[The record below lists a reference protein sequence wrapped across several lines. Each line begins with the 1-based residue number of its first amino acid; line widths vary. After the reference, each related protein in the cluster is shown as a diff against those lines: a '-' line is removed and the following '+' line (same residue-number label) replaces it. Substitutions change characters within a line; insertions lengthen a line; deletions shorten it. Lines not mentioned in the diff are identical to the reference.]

1 MSIVLDCPTKGAM
14 RFTCAQAGCPEC
26 LDRLLREHSGLVYWM
41 VMHQSSGKTAYAD
54 LLQAGR
60 IGLWHA
66 ILHYEA
72 GRGAV
77 FSSYAC
83 VVIRHQVWQLLRQE
97 QKAEGWLEAEGR
109 EGSLERVIRVWQ
121 QEQVHQALGDEMEV
135 LPNRLRQ
142 VLEFHYGLSGAE
154 PQNLAQI
161 GRGWGL
167 TRERIRQLH
176 EQALCLLRLPALS
189 IRLRSLCERGERS
202 HYRKTL
208 HQQQSR
214 QRALRRRR

>member
-1 MSIVLDCPTKGAM
+1 MSIVLDCSTKGAM
-14 RFTCAQAGCPEC
+14 RFTCAQAGCQEC
-26 LDRLLREHSGLVYWM
+26 LDVLLREHSGLVYWM
-41 VMHQSSGKTAYAD
+41 VMHQAGRKTAYAD

-60 IGLWHA
+60 IGLWSA
-66 ILHYEA
+66 ILHYEV
-72 GRGAV
+72 GRGTA

-83 VVIRHQVWQLLRQE
+83 VVIRHQVWQLLKQE

-109 EGSLERVIRVWQ
+109 DGSLERVIRVWQ
-121 QEQVHQALGDEMEV
+121 QEQIHQALEDEMEV
-135 LPNRLRQ
+135 LPERLRE
-142 VLEFHYGLSGAE
+142 VLEWHYGLSGAE

-208 HQQQSR
+208 HQQQRR

>member
-1 MSIVLDCPTKGAM
+1 MSIVLDCPTKGAR

-26 LDRLLREHSGLVYWM
+26 LDVRLREHSGLVYWM
-41 VMHQSSGKTAYAD
+41 VMHQAGRKTAYAD

-60 IGLWHA
+60 IGLWSA
-66 ILHYEA
+66 ILHYEV
-72 GRGAV
+72 GRGVA

-83 VVIRHQVWQLLRQE
+83 VVIRHQVWQLLKQE
-97 QKAEGWLEAEGR
+97 QKAAGWLETEGG
-109 EGSLERVIRVWQ
+109 EDSLERVIRVWQ

-135 LPNRLRQ
+135 LPERLRQ

-154 PQNLAQI
+154 PQNLAEI

-189 IRLRSLCERGERS
+189 IRLRGLCEHQERS
-202 HYRKTL
+202 HYRETL
-208 HQQQSR
+208 HQHQLR
-214 QRALRRRR
+214 QRRGRRRP